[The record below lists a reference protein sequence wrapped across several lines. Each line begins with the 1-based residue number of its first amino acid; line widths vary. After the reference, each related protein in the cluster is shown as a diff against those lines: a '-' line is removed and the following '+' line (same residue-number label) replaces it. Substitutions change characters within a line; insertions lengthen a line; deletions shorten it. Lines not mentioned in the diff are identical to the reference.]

1 MYNKVLLILA
11 FGAAAACTEALR
23 ALEEKE
29 PLADSA
35 FIVYGDTGTGPA
47 DVFIYDAEGLQ
58 GLEAH
63 LRLEPGQTGGSVQL
77 SAGAKIAAVICNSP
91 YEFNDEALGKYS
103 SFSQVVFNFP
113 DDDPYN
119 PASSGTAYFIAGE
132 DFMVQVD
139 KLMCEVVLEE
149 VSNGLDPGD
158 YPLLENPRVWLCN
171 LNASAEIMRTSDFRP
186 VEMISKSSAVELP
199 CDVGFFP
206 QRPGITLHCYPV
218 NTELGIV
225 GTPQCSIVLECSVR
239 GELREYRSALP
250 SIPRGGTVHVSVR
263 ITEEGAEYSYSV
275 RPVRR

>member
-63 LRLEPGQTGGSVQL
+63 LRLEPGQTEGSVQL

-103 SFSQVVFNFP
+103 SISQVVFNFP

-132 DFMVQVD
+132 DFMVQVE
-139 KLMCEVVLEE
+139 KLMCKVVLEE

-186 VEMISKSSAVELP
+186 TELLSRGEVRSLP
-199 CDVGFFP
+199 YDVGLFP
-206 QRPGITLHCYPV
+206 QRPGIVLHCYPV
-218 NTELGIV
+218 EAELGIV
-225 GTPQCSIVLECSVR
+225 GTPQCSIVFECTVR
-239 GELREYRSALP
+239 GELRDYRSALP